1 MFKVIIKFKSI
12 AEIIEPD
19 RNIPESVMNVNG
31 VEQLVGAHIV
41 KGKVYPAIINKARI
55 FKIDN
60 NDEFIKLTRQI
71 EPLKA
76 EIYSEKTVR
85 VSIKG
90 ANESHYFDIP
100 PDKIGEIIKILESKG
115 KEIDENENL
124 VEGKCP
130 ESEVDI
136 EKKSPGRPKKE

>member
-12 AEIIEPD
+12 AEIQEPD
-19 RNIPESVMNVNG
+19 RNIPESVIND
-31 VEQLVGAHIV
+31 QLVSAHVV
-41 KGKVYPAIINKARI
+41 KGIFRPAVINKARI

-90 ANESHYFDIP
+90 ANESHYFDVP
-100 PDKIGEIIKILESKG
+100 PDKINGIIKILESKG
-115 KEIDENENL
+115 KEIDENENPID
-124 VEGKCP
+124 EKSP
-130 ESEVDI
+130 ESEVDV